1 MKKLILLF
9 IIFSFKTLYAQNIS
23 LDKEKLLEYY
33 QTQRYADAALYLQ
46 SVYPPN
52 TTDVKALS
60 QIAYC
65 NMMAGKLIDAETAYI
80 KINELQPNTLSVL
93 FSLAN
98 IYTKRGN
105 GAMAKKYLANIIAID
120 STNFNAYKQLANL
133 TDSVNLKIGYLKK
146 ANLLNAVDADVA
158 FDLSFQYKL
167 LKLYEPAYQVLKVA
181 IAADTNN
188 FILQRAQLPIA
199 NMLKKY
205 AEVIAVGEKLLQVET
220 DENVIKDVGKAYF
233 FLKDYQKCI
242 GYYKTL
248 EILNAQNETI
258 LYFMALSYRE
268 LKNYEMAIAYAK
280 KTIEEG
286 ISENTAFYHEILGNM
301 YDDINQAT
309 KAKNAYQKGLTFKPE
324 KSIYYRLGL
333 LYDFKLK
340 EPKNALSYYKL
351 YLKSKPDAVKN
362 KIEMEYVKNRITE
375 MEPAKKP

>member
-1 MKKLILLF
+1 MKNLIFLF
-9 IIFSFKTLYAQNIS
+9 IFCSIGKLSAQSIS
-23 LDKEKLLEYY
+23 IDKEKLLEYY
-33 QTQRYADAALYLQ
+33 QSQRYADAALYLQ

-52 TTDVKALS
+52 TTDIKALS

-65 NMMAGKLIDAETAYI
+65 NMMAGKLVDAEAAYS
-80 KINELQPNTLSVL
+80 KINELQPNTLQVL

-105 GAMAKKYLANIIAID
+105 GTMAKRYLTNIIAID

-133 TDSVNLKIGYLKK
+133 TDSTELKLNYLKK
-146 ANLLNAVDADVA
+146 ANFLNAIDADVA
-158 FDLSFQYKL
+158 FDLAFEYKL
-167 LKLYEPAYQVLKVA
+167 LKLYEPAYQVLKIA
-181 IAADTNN
+181 IAADTTNYT
-188 FILQRAQLPIA
+188 LQRAQLPIA

-205 AEVIAVGEKLLQVET
+205 TEVVAVGEKLLQVEVE
-220 DENVIKDVGKAYF
+220 ENVIKDVGKAYF

-242 GYYKTL
+242 GYYKML
-248 EILNAQNETI
+248 EFLKAQNETI

-301 YDDINQAT
+301 YDDINQHL

-324 KSIYYRLGL
+324 RSIYYRLAL

-340 EPKNALSYYKL
+340 EQKNALSYYKL

-362 KIEMEYVKNRITE
+362 KVEIEYVKNRLAE
-375 MEPAKKP
+375 MEQVKKL